1 MAKGEGLMNKFDGRI
16 VDFEDG
22 GKEDKMLLGGKGAN
36 CAEMRRVGLAIPYG
50 FTITTKACG
59 DYYTQGQALDLPLL
73 NELAEAIKR
82 LEAKSEKGFGNP
94 QRPLLVS
101 VRSGAPVSMPG
112 MMDTVLNLGLND
124 AVAEGLGLA
133 TGNMPFAL
141 DSYRRLIQ
149 MYGDVVLG
157 IEKYHFDLVLERYLK
172 QYQKTQFNLLETSQM
187 WEVIKRFQH
196 VVRMEKGMDFPQDP
210 WDQLKEAVG
219 AVFRSWHN
227 PRAALYRSLNQIDE
241 RMGTA
246 VTVQMM
252 VFGNYDANS
261 GTGVLFT
268 RNPSTGKRER
278 YGEFLIQAQG
288 EDVVAGIRTPRPIAA
303 LQNEMPEIYHQ
314 LMQVCDTLE
323 NHYRDMQDIE
333 FTVEQ
338 GKLFM
343 LQTRSGK
350 RTIQAALQIAID
362 MVDEKLI
369 TIEEALMHIDVRSL
383 DKLLHPSFS
392 RETLESQHPFAQGL
406 PASPGAAVGRIFFH
420 AEDVVAAKKQGSPA
434 ILVRKETSPEDI
446 EGMVHAEGILTA
458 RGGMT
463 SHAAVVARSMGKC
476 CVAGCSDLFVDEQ
489 LKVMKTDAI
498 TLREGD
504 WLSIDGST
512 GAIYAGALERDV
524 MGISDNLLRILDWTD
539 AYSQIGVRANAD
551 TPQDAKVAIGFG
563 AEGIGLCRTEHMFF
577 EAERI
582 LAMREMILA
591 EGLTERLNALD
602 KLMPYQRQDFYD
614 MFKVMKG
621 LPMTIRLLDPPLH
634 EFLPHTEE
642 EMALLA
648 QSLEMPLREVIEQ
661 VRALEEQNPML
672 GHRGCRLAITYPEI
686 YGMQV
691 KAILEAAL
699 DVSAEGL
706 EPMVEI
712 MIPLVAFEVE
722 LAKVLTVVYDV
733 AEHIFEA
740 RNQRIAYRVG
750 TMIEVPRAA
759 IIADKIAKQVDF
771 FSFGTNDLTQMTLG
785 FSRDDSGKFLMPYQE
800 QKIFAVDPFVS
811 LDQEGVGA
819 LVAMAAQKGRQV
831 KSSLKLGICGE
842 QGGDLETIGFA
853 LAQGIDYV
861 SCSPYR
867 VPLAKLAAAQ
877 ATIKSQS
884 LLQAGKMG

>member
-1 MAKGEGLMNKFDGRI
+1 MNNFSGRV
-16 VDFEDG
+16 VDFEHG
-22 GKEDKMLLGGKGAN
+22 GKDDKMLLGGKGAN
-36 CAEMRRVGLAIPYG
+36 LAEMRRVGLSIPYG

-59 DYYTQGQALDLPLL
+59 DYYRQGLKLDEQLL
-73 NELAEAIKR
+73 EEMRRGLMR
-82 LEAKSEKGFGNP
+82 LESSSEKGFGNP
-94 QRPLLVS
+94 IKPLLVS

-124 AVAEGLGLA
+124 AVAKGLGEV
-133 TGNMPFAL
+133 TGNMNFAL

-149 MYGDVVLG
+149 MYSDVVLG

-172 QYQKTQFNLLETSQM
+172 QFQQRQFNQLTTEQM
-187 WEVIKRFQH
+187 WTVINRFQH
-196 VVRMEKGMDFPQDP
+196 VVRMEKGFDFPQDP
-210 WDQLKEAVG
+210 WEQLTAAVG
-219 AVFRSWHN
+219 AVFESWHN
-227 PRAALYRSLNQIDE
+227 PRAALYRSLNHIDE
-241 RMGTA
+241 AMGTA

-252 VFGNYDANS
+252 VFGNYDDQS

-268 RNPSTGKRER
+268 RNPSTGTRER

-288 EDVVAGIRTPRPIAA
+288 EDVVAGIRTPKPIVE
-303 LQNEMPEIYHQ
+303 LESEMPQVFNQ
-314 LMQVCDTLE
+314 LMAVCDQLE

-362 MVDEKLI
+362 MVAEKLI
-369 TIEEALMHIDVRSL
+369 THEEALMRIDVIAI
-383 DKLLHPSFS
+383 DKLLHPSFDKK
-392 RETLESQHPFAQGL
+392 TLQAQQPIAMGL

-420 AEDVVAAKKQGSPA
+420 SEDVVAAKKQGSPA

-446 EGMVHAEGILTA
+446 EGMVHAEGIITA

-476 CVAGCSDLFVDEQ
+476 CVAGCSELFVDEQ
-489 LKVMKTDAI
+489 LKVMKSDTS
-498 TLREGD
+498 TFVEGD
-504 WLSIDGST
+504 WISIDGST
-512 GAIYAGALERDV
+512 GAIYAGELERNV
-524 MGISDNLLRILDWTD
+524 LGVSENLMEVLDWTD
-539 AYSQIGVRANAD
+539 DYSNIGVRANAD

-563 AEGIGLCRTEHMFF
+563 ATGIGLCRTEHMFF

-591 EGLTERLNALD
+591 DNLTERLNALD
-602 KLMPYQRQDFYD
+602 KLMPYQRKDFYD
-614 MFKVMKG
+614 MYKVMSG
-621 LPMTIRLLDPPLH
+621 LPMTVRLLDPPLH
-634 EFLPHTEE
+634 EFLPHTQE
-642 EMALLA
+642 EMTVLA
-648 QSLEMPLREVIEQ
+648 QSLEIPLQEVVEK
-661 VRALEEQNPML
+661 VHSLEEQNPML

-699 DVSAEGL
+699 DAKAEGF
-706 EPMVEI
+706 EPKVEI

-722 LAKVLTVVYDV
+722 LNKVLSVVHDV
-733 AEHIFEA
+733 AEHIFES
-740 RNQRIAYRVG
+740 RRERIEYKVG

-759 IIADKIAKQVDF
+759 LIADKIASQVEF

-785 FSRDDSGKFLMPYQE
+785 FSRDDSGKFLQAYQE

-819 LVAMAAQKGRQV
+819 LVEMASEKGRRV
-831 KSSLKLGICGE
+831 KPLLKLGICGE

-853 LAQGIDYV
+853 LEKGIDYV

-867 VPLAKLAAAQ
+867 VPIAKIAAAQ
-877 ATIKSQS
+877 ATIRRES
-884 LLQAGKMG
+884 LLNPTDMG

>member
-1 MAKGEGLMNKFDGRI
+1 MQAFNGRV
-16 VDFEDG
+16 VDFEEG
-22 GKEDKMLLGGKGAN
+22 SKEDKMLLGGKGAN
-36 CAEMRRVGLAIPYG
+36 LAEMRRVGLSIPYG
-50 FTITTKACG
+50 FTITTTACG
-59 DYYTQGQALDLPLL
+59 DYYRSGQRLDDALLT
-73 NELAEAIKR
+73 ELTAAIRR
-82 LEAKSEKGFGNP
+82 LETRAEKGFGDP
-94 QRPLLVS
+94 DKPLLVS

-124 AVAEGLGLA
+124 KVAEGLGLV
-133 TGNMPFAL
+133 TQNMAFAL

-172 QYQKTQFNLLETSQM
+172 QYQKPQFNQLEVGQM

-210 WDQLKEAVG
+210 WEQLREAVG

-241 RMGTA
+241 AMGTA

-252 VFGNYDANS
+252 VFGNYDSNS

-303 LQNEMPEIYHQ
+303 LEAEMPTVFHQ
-314 LMQVCDTLE
+314 LMQVCEKLE
-323 NHYRDMQDIE
+323 THYRDMQDIE

-362 MVDEKLI
+362 MVAERLI
-369 TIEEALMHIDVRSL
+369 TVEEALMHIDVRAI

-392 RETLESQHPFAQGL
+392 KETLESQSPFAHGL

-420 AEDVVAAKKQGSPA
+420 AEDVVAAKKQGGPA

-489 LKVMKTDAI
+489 LKVMKTDEI
-498 TLREGD
+498 TLHEGD
-504 WLSIDGST
+504 WISIDGST

-524 MGISDNLLRILDWTD
+524 MGISENLMTILEWTD
-539 AYSQIGVRANAD
+539 QYSEMGVRANAD

-634 EFLPHTEE
+634 EFLPHTAE
-642 EMALLA
+642 EMSLLA
-648 QSLEMPLREVIEQ
+648 ESLELPYQRVVEQ
-661 VRALEEQNPML
+661 VHALQEQNPML

-699 DVSAEGL
+699 DVKAEGIV
-706 EPMVEI
+706 PRVEI

-722 LAKVLTVVYDV
+722 LAKVLSVVHDV
-733 AEHIFEA
+733 AEHTFETRRA
-740 RNQRIAYRVG
+740 RIDYRVG

-759 IIADKIAKQVDF
+759 LIADKIAKQVDF

-785 FSRDDSGKFLMPYQE
+785 FSRDDSGKFMTPYQE

-819 LVAMAAQKGRQV
+819 LVKMASEKGRQE
-831 KSSLKLGICGE
+831 KPLLKLGICGE

-853 LAQGIDYV
+853 LGLGIDYV

-877 ATIKSQS
+877 ATIRLES
-884 LLQAGKMG
+884 LSHQAKMG